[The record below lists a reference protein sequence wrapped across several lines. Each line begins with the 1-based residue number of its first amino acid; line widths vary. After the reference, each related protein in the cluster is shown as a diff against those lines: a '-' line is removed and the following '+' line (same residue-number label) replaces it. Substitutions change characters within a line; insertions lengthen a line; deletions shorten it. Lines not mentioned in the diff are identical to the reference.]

1 MNHSKRPSAELFI
14 ATGCVHC
21 PVVLNE
27 LSEQLKKGNIASL
40 NINNIAVDNQRA
52 SELNIRSVP
61 WFSLSADNSF
71 MIFSGNHSPKEIQ
84 QWVNTSQTKKGMQ
97 DYIEESLSNG
107 RLSTVIQVIQLA
119 PEIFSTVISMLEDED
134 TGMEMRI
141 GLDALIES
149 FSASEILK
157 NNASSFKKIASTNN
171 PRLQIDAL
179 HYIALSGSAEN
190 RDFLQK
196 YAEHEDQQVKD
207 AAIEALE
214 TLNNLI
220 E

>member
-1 MNHSKRPSAELFI
+1 MIQFKRPSAELFI

-40 NINNIAVDNQRA
+40 NITNIAVDNQRA
-52 SELNIRSVP
+52 SELNIRSAP
-61 WFSLSADNSF
+61 WFSLSNDNSF

-84 QWVNTSQTKKGMQ
+84 QWVNTSQTKNGMQ
-97 DYIEESLSNG
+97 DYIEESLSSG
-107 RLSTVIQVIQLA
+107 RLSTVIQIIQLA
-119 PEIFSTVISMLEDED
+119 PEVFSTVISMLEDEN
-134 TGMEMRI
+134 TGMEIRI

-149 FSASEILK
+149 FSATEILK

-190 RDFLQK
+190 RDFLQE

-214 TLNNLI
+214 TLNDLI
-220 E
+220 A

>member
-1 MNHSKRPSAELFI
+1 MSHFKRPSAELFI

-40 NINNIAVDNQRA
+40 NITNIAVDNQRA

-61 WFSLSADNSF
+61 WFSLSNDNSF

-97 DYIEESLSNG
+97 DYIEESLSSG
-107 RLSTVIQVIQLA
+107 RLSTVIQIIQLA
-119 PEIFSTVISMLEDED
+119 PEVFSTVISMLEDED

-149 FSASEILK
+149 FSASGILK
-157 NNASSFKKIASTNN
+157 NNASSFKKIATTNN

-196 YAEHEDQQVKD
+196 YTEHEDQQVKD